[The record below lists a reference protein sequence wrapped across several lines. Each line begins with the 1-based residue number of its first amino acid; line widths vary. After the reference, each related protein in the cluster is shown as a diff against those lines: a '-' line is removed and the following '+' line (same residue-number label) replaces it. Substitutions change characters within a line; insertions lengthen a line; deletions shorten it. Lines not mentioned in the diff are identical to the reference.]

1 MKSLNF
7 KILLIGLAAILV
19 PGCRSLPVV
28 NRYHYV
34 EATIKD
40 IPKLKEIEA
49 ILVMKHYHPEMSEIM
64 MLIGEQDKVE
74 QIIGREINPEKI
86 VSDSTWIKRI
96 HQHYLEAKRVN
107 NLGRGSFNDTRVAFI
122 TKKRAYMI
130 EFGVDDKDGKY
141 TVVYGDHYESE
152 QLAKD
157 LEEIGLLE
165 RGEPPDM
172 NKVLEYLKKKKK

>member
-1 MKSLNF
+1 MKLLNSE
-7 KILLIGLAAILV
+7 ILLIGLVAILV
-19 PGCRSLPVV
+19 PGCQSLPVV

-40 IPKLKEIEA
+40 IPKLKKLEG
-49 ILVMKHYHPEMSEIM
+49 ILVMAHYHPEMGEIM

-74 QIIGREINPEKI
+74 QIIGREINPQKAI
-86 VSDSTWIKRI
+86 NDAAWIKRI
-96 HQHYLEAKRVN
+96 HQHYLQSRRVN
-107 NLGRGSFNDTRVAFI
+107 NFGRGSANDSRVAFI

-141 TVVYGDHYESE
+141 TVVYGDDYESE

-157 LEEIGLLE
+157 FQEIGLLE
-165 RGEPPDM
+165 HEEPPDTM
-172 NKVLEYLKKKKK
+172 KVLQYLEKKDE

>member
-1 MKSLNF
+1 MKLSDL
-7 KILLIGLAAILV
+7 KILLTGLALV
-19 PGCRSLPVV
+19 VVSGCLPLPVV

-34 EATIKD
+34 EAKIND
-40 IPKLKEIEA
+40 LPKFKEIEA
-49 ILVMKHYHPEMSEIM
+49 ILVMKHYHPEMGEIM

-107 NLGRGSFNDTRVAFI
+107 NLGRGSANDSRVAFI

-141 TVVYGDHYESE
+141 TVVYGDDYESE

-165 RGEPPDM
+165 HGEPPDM
-172 NKVLEYLKKKKK
+172 NKVLKYLKKKK